1 MQRFFTDNVNSVAIS
16 SFTMVDIA
24 LFLGLG
30 LCINNSTCDYNKIFD
45 ANLTSNFGVN
55 YDVLFN
61 KELLEGSESIKST
74 NLAALAKDLA
84 GKTLRVTTLEVN
96 IKS

>member
-1 MQRFFTDNVNSVAIS
+1 
-16 SFTMVDIA
+16 MVDIA
-24 LFLGLG
+24 LFLG
-30 LCINNSTCDYNKIFD
+30 LCINNSTCDFSPIFNS
-45 ANLTSNFGVN
+45 NLTSNYGVN

-84 GKTLRVTTLEVN
+84 GKTLRVTTLEVL
-96 IKS
+96 KKLK